1 MSADSPRERI
11 VPHVGTYR
19 RKLPVT
25 LERLYENAI
34 DWEHLPYL
42 HRSSFSR
49 IEYVEAGEWGFR
61 ARTWAQP
68 YDERRGFLI
77 ELRLDR
83 ELRRWI
89 TTTLDG
95 PGAGTEIW
103 THAFP
108 LAEQRTQV
116 IVDFFVPG
124 LDAARR
130 AEVGRY
136 YIDLYAHLY
145 DEDVW
150 MMSERQAQLDW
161 TERRGAEVG
170 ATVPI
175 ILGSLAEVRARL
187 PITIQ
192 SGARKFRIVESGGDL
207 IAYSILCPHLL
218 GPLGESEIREGI
230 VECPWHG
237 YRYDIRTRRCVSG
250 GNCSLAP
257 APKVIVS
264 AESEVVLE
272 FR

>member
-1 MSADSPRERI
+1 MSEKPLRERI
-11 VPHVGTYR
+11 VPHAGTYR
-19 RKLPVT
+19 RELPVT
-25 LERLYENAI
+25 IERLYENTI

-49 IEYVEAGEWGFR
+49 IECIEAGDWGFR
-61 ARTWAQP
+61 ARTWSQP
-68 YDERRGFLI
+68 YDERRGFVI

-103 THAFP
+103 THAFA

-116 IVDFFVPG
+116 VVDFFVPG

-130 AEVGRY
+130 ADVGRY
-136 YIDLYAHLY
+136 YIDLYERLY

-150 MMSERQAQLDW
+150 MMSERQAQLDAA
-161 TERRGAEVG
+161 ERRGAED
-170 ATVPI
+170 AAAAPI
-175 ILGSLAEVRARL
+175 ILGSLSEVRARL

-207 IAYSILCPHLL
+207 IAYSTVCPHLL
-218 GPLGESEIREGI
+218 GPLGESEVRDGI
-230 VECPWHG
+230 IECPWHG

-250 GNCSLAP
+250 ADISLAP
-257 APKVIVS
+257 APKVTIS
-264 AESEVVLE
+264 QSEVVLE
-272 FR
+272 LP

>member
-1 MSADSPRERI
+1 MGEDSHRERI
-11 VPHVGTYR
+11 VPHAGTYR
-19 RKLPVT
+19 RELPVT

-49 IEYVEAGEWGFR
+49 IECVEAGAWGFR

-68 YDERRGFLI
+68 YDQRRGFVI

-83 ELRRWI
+83 ELQRWI
-89 TTTLDG
+89 TTTVDG

-103 THAFP
+103 THAVA
-108 LAEQRTQV
+108 LGEQRTQV

-130 AEVGRY
+130 AEGGRY

-150 MMSERQAQLDW
+150 MMSERQAQLDVAG
-161 TERRGAEVG
+161 RRVAEDTAAVQ
-170 ATVPI
+170 I

-192 SGARKFRIVESGGDL
+192 SGLRKFRIVESGGDL
-207 IAYSILCPHLL
+207 IAYSTICPHLL
-218 GPLGESEIREGI
+218 GPLGESEVREGI

-257 APKVIVS
+257 APKVIVG